1 MQNSRIE
8 KTKKSFFLLLNYN
21 SVYYFFSAVILS
33 NVIFGF
39 ISAVGGPLLPSIIIE
54 FLGEENLAI
63 GYGFLLIFEGLGSFV
78 GPPLAGNSSRYHI
91 FIYKLTSSSVMC
103 FKTFYLLFSLLVF
116 YHILCGLWD
125 WKTFQ
130 PCFLFGF
137 DLNKYTWKLI
147 HNKNIHTYFCKTLLI
162 QKEVKIKHSL
172 TYKIIM

>member
-78 GPPLAGNSSRYHI
+78 GPPLAGN
-91 FIYKLTSSSVMC
+91 K
-103 FKTFYLLFSLLVF
+103 
-116 YHILCGLWD
+116 
-125 WKTFQ
+125 
-130 PCFLFGF
+130 
-137 DLNKYTWKLI
+137 
-147 HNKNIHTYFCKTLLI
+147 
-162 QKEVKIKHSL
+162 
-172 TYKIIM
+172 